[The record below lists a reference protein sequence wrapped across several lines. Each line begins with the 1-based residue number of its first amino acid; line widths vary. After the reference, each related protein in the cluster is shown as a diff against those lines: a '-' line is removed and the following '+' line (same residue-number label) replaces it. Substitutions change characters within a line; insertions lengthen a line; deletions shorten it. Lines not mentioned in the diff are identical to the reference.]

1 MGRLEHRHPCYEH
14 DVSGRLQQATIEQG
28 HLMSFQDVLSISL
41 QYVALVG
48 LCSANHPNLAAYY
61 KHAG

>member
-41 QYVALVG
+41 QYAAMVG
-48 LCSANHPNLAAYY
+48 MCIANHPSLAANY